1 MEDWKDNGLPM
12 KNREPWKP
20 RIHRVEFASAIRGI
34 YRWGMAD
41 SLDGGEAS
49 GRIVDGDVVATFA
62 LRIGLE
68 R

>member
-1 MEDWKDNGLPM
+1 ME
-12 KNREPWKP
+12 
-20 RIHRVEFASAIRGI
+20 FTSAIRGI

-41 SLDGGEAS
+41 YLDGEEAS
-49 GRIVDGDVVATFA
+49 GRIVDGGVVATFA